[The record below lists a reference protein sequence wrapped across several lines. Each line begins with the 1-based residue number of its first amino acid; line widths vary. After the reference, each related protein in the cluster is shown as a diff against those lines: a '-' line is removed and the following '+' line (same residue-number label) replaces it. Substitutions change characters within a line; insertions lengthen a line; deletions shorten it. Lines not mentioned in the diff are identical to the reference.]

1 MSRESRVSSPE
12 TSSAELLDSISD
24 LPRHEVERLL
34 GKATGRSRTDLLF
47 AVPVSDLD
55 RETFIALVGRRRS
68 GEPLQYLEERIPFGP
83 IEVSVDRRVLVPR
96 PETEQLFEL
105 ATQALAEPS
114 VVVDLCTGSGNLAL
128 ALKHTFPDAVVYA
141 TDRSAD
147 ATAVAE
153 ENAREAGLEIAVFT
167 GDLFEPLPEHLHGQV
182 DLIVANPPY
191 LAEDEAGDLPVDV
204 RDHEPRMA
212 LIAGPTGDEVL
223 AAIAREA
230 FAWLVPG
237 GVILCEISEFRGAE
251 ALALFA
257 ELDGVVEKDLAGKD
271 RFVVASV

>member
-1 MSRESRVSSPE
+1 MSRESRVSSRE
-12 TSSAELLDSISD
+12 TSSTELLASISD
-24 LPRHEVERLL
+24 LPHHEVERLL
-34 GKATGRSRTDLLF
+34 GKATGRSRSDLLL
-47 AVPVSDLD
+47 AVPVSEAD
-55 RETFIALVGRRRS
+55 REAFAALVDRRRG

-83 IEVSVDRRVLVPR
+83 IEVSVDPRVLVPR

-105 ATQALAEPS
+105 ATRALAEPT
-114 VVVDLCTGSGNLAL
+114 VIVDLCTGSGNLAL
-128 ALKHTFPDAVVYA
+128 ALKHAFPDAVVYA

-147 ATAVAE
+147 AVAVAE
-153 ENAREAGLEIAVFT
+153 ENAREAGLDITVFT

-191 LAEDEAGDLPVDV
+191 LAEEEFVDLPVDV

-212 LIAGPTGDEVL
+212 LVAGPTGDEVL
-223 AAIAREA
+223 AAIAGEA
-230 FAWLVPG
+230 FEWLAPG
-237 GVILCEISEFRGAE
+237 GVIVCEISEFRGAE

-257 ELDGVVEKDLAGKD
+257 ALDGVVESDLAGKD